1 MTAKR
6 EQAFRN
12 AVASARMEGL
22 RITPQTEQDCKCY
35 LEGKMD
41 TETPVQKALERY
53 RGQNAQFF
61 RQKTGNVDAMQIL

>member
-1 MTAKR
+1 MTARR
-6 EQAFRN
+6 EQALRN